1 MTGLQQDIDTIGTI
15 IALLLLFIAVELG
28 LIIFGHLRRQRPS
41 ARQERRGARKVR
53 GGARTT
59 LNGSSPDPRRGA
71 TDSL

>member
-1 MTGLQQDIDTIGTI
+1 V
-15 IALLLLFIAVELG
+15 VELG
-28 LIIFGHLRRQRPS
+28 LIIFGHLRRQQPG

-59 LNGSSPDPRRGA
+59 LNGSSPDQRRGA